1 MPDII
6 DQANTIV
13 EQTIT
18 HSLARAPKFDAPSAA
33 YCIDCDEPIPT
44 VRQRLGGVMR
54 CIDCQNH
61 IERFKRLQR
70 QTKG

>member
-6 DQANTIV
+6 DQANIIV

-54 CIDCQNH
+54 CIDCQTH
-61 IERFKRLQR
+61 VEQSKHRWRPS
-70 QTKG
+70 